1 MNHADAVVT
10 IGDVTIHGTN
20 EECRIEIDMPSPIL
34 MPTIDEKICC
44 RERNYLVSAT
54 RLMPV
59 PKIKNVIFNPPA
71 TIVFWKDGTKTVVK
85 AANEEFDAEK
95 GLAMAVTKKCFGN
108 NYEYFK
114 QVKKWTDKY
123 EG

>member
-1 MNHADAVVT
+1 MHLELFFYAD
-10 IGDVTIHGTN
+10 G
-20 EECRIEIDMPSPIL
+20 IEFWYDKHPQ
-34 MPTIDEKICC
+34 
-44 RERNYLVSAT
+44 
-54 RLMPV
+54 
-59 PKIKNVIFNPPA
+59 IKNVIFNPPA

-85 AANEEFDAEK
+85 ATNEEFDAEK

-123 EG
+123 EGQK